1 MAKRKRLTPATGLSE
16 SVLPETETHT
26 GAGFGPRPGARAP
39 IADVAGQ
46 AAAQA
51 ALETLAD
58 EVARNRR
65 EGRVVQSLPLQSV
78 VEDHM
83 VRDRMS
89 QDAGDQA
96 VLEASLRTRG
106 QQTPIE
112 VVEIAEGRYGL
123 ISGWRRLHAL
133 RRLHAETGEARFA
146 AVQALIKPVETVS
159 DGYVAMV
166 EENEIRANLS
176 FYERARLACE
186 AARLGVYPTPSEAVR
201 VLFAHAPAAKRSK
214 INSFVRLC
222 EALGAHLAY
231 PETIPEKLGLSLVSA
246 LEREDGFAR
255 RLKEALRKSPPADAA
270 AERRVLERV
279 LRPPAPAA
287 AAPEEVAPGVRLQ
300 TSRGR
305 IVLSGK
311 GITPDLAQALREFLA
326 GR

>member
-96 VLEASLRTRG
+96 VLEASLRARG

-146 AVQALIKPVETVS
+146 VVQALIKPVETVS

-166 EENEIRANLS
+166 EENEIRADLS
-176 FYERARLACE
+176 YYERARLACE
-186 AARLGVYPTPSEAVR
+186 AIQRAL
-201 VLFAHAPAAKRSK
+201 VLHGRK
-214 INSFVRLC
+214 ILQTFQLYRPL
-222 EALGAHLAY
+222 ELHGWLTLHQLYAL
-231 PETIPEKLGLSLVSA
+231 
-246 LEREDGFAR
+246 
-255 RLKEALRKSPPADAA
+255 
-270 AERRVLERV
+270 
-279 LRPPAPAA
+279 
-287 AAPEEVAPGVRLQ
+287 PGVRS
-300 TSRGR
+300 TKSYV
-305 IVLSGK
+305 VLSTFEERGV
-311 GITPDLAQALREFLA
+311 QAHTTRDWPEVALPED
-326 GR
+326 